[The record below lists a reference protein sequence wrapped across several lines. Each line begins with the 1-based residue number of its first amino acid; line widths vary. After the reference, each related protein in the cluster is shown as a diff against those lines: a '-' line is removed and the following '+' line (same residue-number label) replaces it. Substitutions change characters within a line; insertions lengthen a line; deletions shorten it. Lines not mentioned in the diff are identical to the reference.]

1 MRLQDLEDEEKSF
14 FIKVTL
20 FEGET
25 EDFGPYSLRDIK
37 RLFRENRIDGKS
49 FIFHSLMENWKILAD
64 FLDYEEVF
72 GEEPPEIEAINR
84 RVLTRKEIDEQ
95 VKVIKPGAVIL
106 GHCTDISMLAVKIY
120 VQNEAA
126 EEFEVDDQVE
136 LEILGTHFNSA
147 KFTCKVMRLFDSN
160 GDETALTIKFVE
172 LTDHQR
178 NLLSNFIHF

>member
-1 MRLQDLEDEEKSF
+1 MKLQEFEGAEKSF

-37 RLFRENRIDGKS
+37 RLYKENRIDGKS
-49 FIFHSLMENWKILAD
+49 FIFHSSMDNWKILAD
-64 FLDYEEVF
+64 FHDFEEVF
-72 GEEPPEIEAINR
+72 GEEAPEIDAINR

-106 GHCTDISMLAVKIY
+106 GHCTDLSMLAIKIF

-126 EEFEVDDQVE
+126 EEFELDEEVE

-147 KFTCKVMRLFDSN
+147 KFKCKVMRLFDSN
-160 GDETALTIKFVE
+160 GDETALTIKFVD
-172 LTDHQR
+172 LNDHQR